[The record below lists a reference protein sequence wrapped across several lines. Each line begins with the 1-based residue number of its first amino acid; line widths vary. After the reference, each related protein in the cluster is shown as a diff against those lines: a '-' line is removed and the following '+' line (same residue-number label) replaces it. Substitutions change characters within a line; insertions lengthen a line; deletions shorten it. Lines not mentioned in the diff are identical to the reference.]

1 LNHQNKF
8 IKIHL
13 TKFIKI
19 FKFNT
24 LYFVKNKTISYKGA
38 INMQTI
44 AGKVALIT
52 GAGRGIGRATAIA
65 FAQEGIHVGL
75 VGRTLENLQQVAEQL
90 KQYGVKVAI
99 AAANVA
105 DLDSITTAVESIREE
120 LGAIDILVN
129 NAGIS
134 KFGNFM
140 DLTPEEWTN
149 IIDVNVKGVYYTTRA
164 VLPEMIER
172 NTGDIINISSTAG
185 QKGAPITSAYTA
197 SKAAVIGLSESL
209 MLEVRKKNIRVTT
222 LTPSTVATD
231 MAVELNLTDGNPE
244 RVMQAE
250 DLADLMVAQLKLHP
264 RVVLKHAGLWSTNP

>member
-1 LNHQNKF
+1 MVP
-8 IKIHL
+8 ITGKI
-13 TKFIKI
+13 
-19 FKFNT
+19 
-24 LYFVKNKTISYKGA
+24 
-38 INMQTI
+38 
-44 AGKVALIT
+44 ALIT

-65 FAQEGIHVGL
+65 FAKEGIHVGL
-75 VGRTLENLQQVAEQL
+75 IGRTLENLQLVAEEL
-90 KQYGVKVAI
+90 KQYDVNVAV
-99 AAANVA
+99 AAANIA
-105 DLDSITTAVESIREE
+105 DLDSITSAVTSVRSE
-120 LGAIDILVN
+120 LGPIDILVN

-134 KFGNFM
+134 KFGGFM

-164 VLPEMIER
+164 VLPEMVER
-172 NTGDIINISSTAG
+172 NKGDIINISSTAG

-209 MLEVRKKNIRVTT
+209 MMEVRKKNIRVTT

-244 RVMQAE
+244 KVMQAE
-250 DLADLMVAQLKLHP
+250 DLSDLMVAQLKLHP

>member
-24 LYFVKNKTISYKGA
+24 LYFVKNNTISYKGA

-244 RVMQAE
+244 RVMQPE

>member
-1 LNHQNKF
+1 
-8 IKIHL
+8 
-13 TKFIKI
+13 
-19 FKFNT
+19 
-24 LYFVKNKTISYKGA
+24 
-38 INMQTI
+38 MQTI

-52 GAGRGIGRATAIA
+52 GAGRGIGRATAVA

-75 VGRTLENLQQVAEQL
+75 VGRTLENLQQVTEEL
-90 KQYGVKVAI
+90 KQYDVKVAI

-105 DLDSITTAVESIREE
+105 YLDSITAAVESIREE

-164 VLPEMIER
+164 VLPEMLER

-185 QKGAPITSAYTA
+185 QKGAPITSAYSA

-244 RVMQAE
+244 KVMQAE

>member
-1 LNHQNKF
+1 
-8 IKIHL
+8 
-13 TKFIKI
+13 
-19 FKFNT
+19 
-24 LYFVKNKTISYKGA
+24 
-38 INMQTI
+38 MQTI

-75 VGRTLENLQQVAEQL
+75 VGRTPESLRQVAEEL
-90 KQYGVKVAI
+90 KQYDVNVAI

-105 DLDSITTAVESIREE
+105 DLDSITSAVEAIRGE

-129 NAGIS
+129 NAGIA

-164 VLPEMIER
+164 VLPEMMER

-185 QKGAPITSAYTA
+185 QKGAPITSAYSA

-231 MAVELNLTDGNPE
+231 MAIELNLTNGNPE
-244 RVMQAE
+244 TVMQPE

-264 RVVLKHAGLWSTNP
+264 RVVVKHAGLWSTNP

>member
-1 LNHQNKF
+1 
-8 IKIHL
+8 
-13 TKFIKI
+13 
-19 FKFNT
+19 
-24 LYFVKNKTISYKGA
+24 
-38 INMQTI
+38 MQTI
-44 AGKVALIT
+44 VGKVALIT
-52 GAGRGIGRATAIA
+52 GAGRGIGRATALA
-65 FAQEGIHVGL
+65 FAKEGIHVGL
-75 VGRTLENLQQVAEQL
+75 VGRTLENLQQVAEEL
-90 KQYGVKVAI
+90 KQFNVKVAY
-99 AAANVA
+99 AAADVA
-105 DLDSITTAVESIREE
+105 DLDSITSAVESIRGE
-120 LGAIDILVN
+120 LGPIDILVN

-134 KFGNFM
+134 KFGSFM

-185 QKGAPITSAYTA
+185 QKGAPITSAYSA
-197 SKAAVIGLSESL
+197 SKAAVIGMSESL

-244 RVMQAE
+244 KVMQAE

>member
-1 LNHQNKF
+1 
-8 IKIHL
+8 
-13 TKFIKI
+13 
-19 FKFNT
+19 
-24 LYFVKNKTISYKGA
+24 
-38 INMQTI
+38 MQTI

-75 VGRTLENLQQVAEQL
+75 VGRTLENLQQVAEEL
-90 KQYGVKVAI
+90 KAYDVKVSI

-105 DLDSITTAVESIREE
+105 DLESITTAVESIRSE

-134 KFGNFM
+134 KFGSFM
-140 DLTPEEWTN
+140 ELTPEEWTN

-244 RVMQAE
+244 KVMQAE
-250 DLADLMVAQLKLHP
+250 DLAELMVAQLKLHP

>member
-1 LNHQNKF
+1 
-8 IKIHL
+8 
-13 TKFIKI
+13 
-19 FKFNT
+19 
-24 LYFVKNKTISYKGA
+24 
-38 INMQTI
+38 MQTI

-52 GAGRGIGRATAIA
+52 GAGRGIGRATAVA

-75 VGRTLENLQQVAEQL
+75 IGRTLENLQQVAEEL
-90 KQYGVKVAI
+90 KQYDVKVAI
-99 AAANVA
+99 AVANVA
-105 DLDSITTAVESIREE
+105 DLDSITTAVESIRSE

-134 KFGNFM
+134 KFGSFM

-164 VLPEMIER
+164 VLPEMLER

-185 QKGAPITSAYTA
+185 QKGAPITSAYSA

-244 RVMQAE
+244 KVMQAE

>member
-1 LNHQNKF
+1 
-8 IKIHL
+8 
-13 TKFIKI
+13 
-19 FKFNT
+19 
-24 LYFVKNKTISYKGA
+24 
-38 INMQTI
+38 MQTI
-44 AGKVALIT
+44 TGKVALIT

-75 VGRTLENLQQVAEQL
+75 VGRTLENLQQVAEEL
-90 KQYGVKVAI
+90 KQYDVKVAY
-99 AAANVA
+99 ACANVA
-105 DLDSITTAVESIREE
+105 DLDSITAAVESIRGE

-129 NAGIS
+129 NAGIA

-140 DLTPEEWTN
+140 DLTPEEWTT

-185 QKGAPITSAYTA
+185 QKGAPVTSAYSA

-222 LTPSTVATD
+222 LTPSTVATE
-231 MAVELNLTDGNPE
+231 MAVDLNLTDGNPE
-244 RVMQAE
+244 KVMQAE